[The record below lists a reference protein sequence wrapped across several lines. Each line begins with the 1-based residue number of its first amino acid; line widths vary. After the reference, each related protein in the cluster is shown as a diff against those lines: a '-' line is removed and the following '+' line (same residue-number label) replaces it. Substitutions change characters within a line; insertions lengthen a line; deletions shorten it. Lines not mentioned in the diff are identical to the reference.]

1 MSITTGTVSVE
12 GNPEEENVLEVAGI
26 LGVTPDEA
34 AEMSVAEV
42 AAALGSLKAQ
52 ENDPSANTDLLTDG
66 SRIA

>member
-1 MSITTGTVSVE
+1 MTTQNESVNE
-12 GNPEEENVLEVAGI
+12 AGNPQEENVLEVAGI

-34 AEMSVAEV
+34 AELSPSEIAL
-42 AAALGSLKAQ
+42 ALGLLKAQ